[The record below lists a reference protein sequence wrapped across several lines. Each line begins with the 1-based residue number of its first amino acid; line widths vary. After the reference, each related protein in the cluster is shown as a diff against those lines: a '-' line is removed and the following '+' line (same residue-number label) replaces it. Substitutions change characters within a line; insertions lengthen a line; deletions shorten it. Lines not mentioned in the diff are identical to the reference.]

1 MSIVSAIFNAGK
13 VTTFEEAFGVKNI
26 TSPEMRQA
34 IADWYGLYY
43 ANPVQEGEDPCQ
55 RIPTAIVAKLYKAV
69 FSEYDAQAEKTG
81 PKGEYISDVLNGLD
95 AARNRAVQQ
104 MLIGGQCYLKPIM
117 TAPMTFCVV
126 DRENY
131 IPLARDIA
139 GNIIDIGTMEQT
151 VEGSVVYTLLERR
164 TVDALGYLTI
174 ESRLYRSNDKATLG
188 VPVPLGALEK
198 YAELVPVLRLPQ
210 PVGSI
215 GLIPLSCP
223 AENCVDG
230 TQDPVSVYAAAVG
243 LIHNINRNESL
254 LNGEFERGQS
264 RVFVSSDLLHK
275 DSSGR
280 RKLDDNLFVGVV
292 DDDPEAVGMTIFS
305 PALRDANFLARKT
318 EYLRNVESLI
328 GLKRGLLSEVETQEK
343 TATEITSS
351 AGEYNLT
358 VIDFQR
364 AWEKAVREAVRVCN
378 VLGQMY
384 GLTSGGAV
392 DPDTDVSISWGN
404 GILYDEDK
412 EWSTLMQM
420 VAAGILKPEIA
431 IAWKYD
437 LPWDKPEDLAAIRE
451 KYMPDT
457 EGDANQSE
465 D

>member
-1 MSIVSAIFNAGK
+1 M
-13 VTTFEEAFGVKNI
+13 
-26 TSPEMRQA
+26 
-34 IADWYGLYY
+34 
-43 ANPVQEGEDPCQ
+43 
-55 RIPTAIVAKLYKAV
+55 
-69 FSEYDAQAEKTG
+69 
-81 PKGEYISDVLNGLD
+81 
-95 AARNRAVQQ
+95 
-104 MLIGGQCYLKPIM
+104 
-117 TAPMTFCVV
+117 
-126 DRENY
+126 
-131 IPLARDIA
+131 
-139 GNIIDIGTMEQT
+139 
-151 VEGSVVYTLLERR
+151 
-164 TVDALGYLTI
+164 
-174 ESRLYRSNDKATLG
+174 
-188 VPVPLGALEK
+188 
-198 YAELVPVLRLPQ
+198 
-210 PVGSI
+210 
-215 GLIPLSCP
+215 P
-223 AENCVDG
+223 A
-230 TQDPVSVYAAAVG
+230 DPVSVYAAAVG

-280 RKLDDNLFVGVV
+280 RTLDDNLFVGVV

-305 PALRDANFLARKT
+305 PALREANFLARKT

-392 DPDTDVSISWGN
+392 DPDTDISISWGN